1 MAKSSIEKMKER
13 FKKTKP
19 KIPGGMNLENMNQI
33 RNFVFG
39 KSKKM
44 GAEDDVLGIAT
55 QKAKKKI
62 ADSKKKKTTTGK
74 VDVGLQKALKNKKKK
89 SSGGGQ
95 GQSSGNIYLRTG
107 RNQSTTYLGGK
118 GDARTVKPYKFDK
131 DGVKPIGG
139 GRKTV
144 AEGKL
149 KKNETLNPISRKSK
163 VKATAA
169 NTKNYAST
177 LAMQKRLKKLGAN
190 INADGIRG
198 PKTRAAIK
206 KYITNPST
214 LKKNKSKVMVD
225 DFKKS
230 KVKKSASKTGIDGAA
245 TTKKKSSKT
254 GLGSKAMSTK
264 TPKTYKGTNI
274 TPTKLQRERMR
285 KRMMGST

>member
-1 MAKSSIEKMKER
+1 MAKSSLEKMKER
-13 FKKTKP
+13 LKKSSP
-19 KIPGGMNLENMNQI
+19 KISGRANLENMNQI
-33 RNFVFG
+33 KNFVFG
-39 KSKKM
+39 KSKSM
-44 GAEDDVLGIAT
+44 GIDDEKKEMAKQNAFNKKNKKNNSTAT
-55 QKAKKKI
+55 KK
-62 ADSKKKKTTTGK
+62 GK
-74 VDVGLQKALKNKKKK
+74 VDVGLSDALKKQKNKKKPLGK
-89 SSGGGQ
+89 SPGA
-95 GQSSGNIYLRTG
+95 
-107 RNQSTTYLGGK
+107 LGGK
-118 GDARTVKPYKFDK
+118 IKSAPKVDKNKIAKDSDSKARISLRARKEKFDIDQAYK
-131 DGVKPIGG
+131 RNEAANKN
-139 GRKTV
+139 
-144 AEGKL
+144 
-149 KKNETLNPISRKSK
+149 KKVKSK

-190 INADGIRG
+190 INADGIMG

-274 TPTKLQRERMR
+274 TPTKLQRERRR

>member
-1 MAKSSIEKMKER
+1 MAKSSLDKMKER
-13 FKKTKP
+13 LKKSSP
-19 KIPGGMNLENMNQI
+19 KISGRANLENINQI

-62 ADSKKKKTTTGK
+62 ANNKKKKTSTTKGK
-74 VDVGLQKALKNKKKK
+74 VDVGLQKALKNKKKPFGK
-89 SSGGGQ
+89 SPGA
-95 GQSSGNIYLRTG
+95 
-107 RNQSTTYLGGK
+107 LGGK
-118 GDARTVKPYKFDK
+118 ITPTVKKDK
-131 DGVKPIGG
+131 TGQAPT
-139 GRKTV
+139 KT
-144 AEGKL
+144 G
-149 KKNETLNPISRKSK
+149 K

-190 INADGIRG
+190 INADGIMG

-264 TPKTYKGTNI
+264 TPKTFKGTNI

>member
-1 MAKSSIEKMKER
+1 MAKSSLDKMKER
-13 FKKTKP
+13 LKKSSP
-19 KIPGGMNLENMNQI
+19 KISGRANLENMNQI

-62 ADSKKKKTTTGK
+62 ADNKKKTSTTKGK

-139 GRKTV
+139 KNKKTDNKNKTGQ
-144 AEGKL
+144 APT
-149 KKNETLNPISRKSK
+149 KKGK

-169 NTKNYAST
+169 NTKDFAST
-177 LAMQKRLKKLGAN
+177 MAMQKRLIAKGAK
-190 INADGIRG
+190 IKADGIMG
-198 PKTRAAIK
+198 AKTRAAMK
-206 KYITNPST
+206 KFMSKPTVPA
-214 LKKNKSKVMVD
+214 KKKVMVD
-225 DFKKS
+225 SFKKS
-230 KVKKSASKTGIDGAA
+230 NVSANKNKKAGIDAA
-245 TTKKKSSKT
+245 KGDNKKAKTFKSSNPK
-254 GLGSKAMSTK
+254 LDSKGN
-264 TPKTYKGTNI
+264 YKGTNI
-274 TPTKLQRERMR
+274 KPTKLQLERMK
-285 KRMMGST
+285 KRRARASST

>member
-1 MAKSSIEKMKER
+1 MAKSSLDKMKER
-13 FKKTKP
+13 LKKSSP
-19 KIPGGMNLENMNQI
+19 KISGRMNLENMNQI

-62 ADSKKKKTTTGK
+62 ADNKKKTSTTKGK

-139 GRKTV
+139 KNKKTDN
-144 AEGKL
+144 
-149 KKNETLNPISRKSK
+149 KNKTGQAPTKRGK

-169 NTKNYAST
+169 NTKDFAST
-177 LAMQKRLKKLGAN
+177 MAMQKRLIAKGAK
-190 INADGIRG
+190 IKADGIMG
-198 PKTRAAIK
+198 AKTRAAMK
-206 KYITNPST
+206 KFMSKPTVPA
-214 LKKNKSKVMVD
+214 KKKVMVD
-225 DFKKS
+225 SFKKS
-230 KVKKSASKTGIDGAA
+230 NVSANKNKKAGIDAA
-245 TTKKKSSKT
+245 KGDNKKAKTFKSSNPK
-254 GLGSKAMSTK
+254 LDSKGN
-264 TPKTYKGTNI
+264 YKGTNI
-274 TPTKLQRERMR
+274 KPTKLQLERMK
-285 KRMMGST
+285 KRRARASST

>member
-19 KIPGGMNLENMNQI
+19 KIPGRMNLENINQI

-62 ADSKKKKTTTGK
+62 ADSKKKTSTTKGK
-74 VDVGLQKALKNKKKK
+74 VDVGLQKALKNKKSKIAK
-89 SSGGGQ
+89 DSDSKARI
-95 GQSSGNIYLRTG
+95 SLRARKEKFDIDQAYK
-107 RNQSTTYLGGK
+107 RNQSANK
-118 GDARTVKPYKFDK
+118 N
-131 DGVKPIGG
+131 
-139 GRKTV
+139 KTGQ
-144 AEGKL
+144 APTKTG
-149 KKNETLNPISRKSK
+149 K

-190 INADGIRG
+190 INADGIMG